1 MMEHVMEAGMSLMPA
16 IGKAKLLRSW
26 GGIMDMTPDGSFI
39 IDKTEVENLYM
50 DCGWCYGG
58 FKAVPASGWCMAHLM
73 AEDKPHEVAKRHTF
87 DRFRTGTGLLDE
99 ESTGSQHN
107 LH

>member
-1 MMEHVMEAGMSLMPA
+1 MAEHVVEAGMTLMPM
-16 IGKAKLLRSW
+16 IGKAKMLRSW
-26 GGIMDMTPDGSFI
+26 GGIMDMTPDGSPI
-39 IDKTEVENLYM
+39 IDKSPIEGLYV
-50 DCGWCYGG
+50 DAGWCYGG

-73 AEDKPHEVAKRHTF
+73 ATDHSHDVAKRF
-87 DRFRTGTGLLDE
+87 RLDRFRTGHVIDE

>member
-1 MMEHVMEAGMSLMPA
+1 MSLVPA
-16 IGKAKLLRSW
+16 LGKAKVLRSW

-39 IDKTEVENLYM
+39 IDRTKVDGLYM

-73 AEDKPHEVAKRHTF
+73 AEDKPHEVAEKHTF
-87 DRFRTGTGLLDE
+87 DRFRTGHGLMDE
-99 ESTGSQHN
+99 EGTGSQHN